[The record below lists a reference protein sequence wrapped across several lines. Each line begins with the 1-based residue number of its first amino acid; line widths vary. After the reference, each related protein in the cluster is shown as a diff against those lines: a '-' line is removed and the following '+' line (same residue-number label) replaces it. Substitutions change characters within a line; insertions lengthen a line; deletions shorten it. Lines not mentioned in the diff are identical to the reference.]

1 MSRLFLPATAFLAIV
16 AGLFVFGIASPQ
28 TVHGDVG
35 GVYSDVPVFTP
46 GQVVTITVTAE
57 DDDGTLIID
66 SSLSGSHL
74 TVTNC
79 TGIGSNQRAGQCD
92 GSGMNSV
99 FDQGSQSIRI
109 DTNTLDNDSDSELL
123 TVSLTLLASCTE
135 PTHVT
140 VSGDQ
145 PGNFGPDDVTINCQ
159 PATPTA
165 TPSPTPSPTASP
177 TNTPT
182 PTPSATPSVTPSPT
196 PTFTPQPPAAPTSTP
211 FSEIETLIKPPNTG
225 DAGLR

>member
-1 MSRLFLPATAFLAIV
+1 MSRLFLPASALLAIV
-16 AGLFVFGIASPQ
+16 AGLFVFGLSGPS

-57 DDDGTLIID
+57 DDDGMLTIESNLD
-66 SSLSGSHL
+66 GSHL

-79 TGIGSNQRAGQCD
+79 TGIGSDQRAGECD
-92 GSGMNSV
+92 GSGTDSV
-99 FDQGSQSIRI
+99 FNQGSQTINI
-109 DTNTLDNDSDSELL
+109 DTVTLDNDRNSELL
-123 TVSLTLLASCTE
+123 TLTLTLLANCHE

-140 VSGDQ
+140 ISGDQ

-159 PATPTA
+159 PATPTP
-165 TPSPTPSPTASP
+165 TSSPS
-177 TNTPT
+177 
-182 PTPSATPSVTPSPT
+182 PSPT
-196 PTFTPQPPAAPTSTP
+196 PTKTATPTPTSTASPHPSATPTYTPQPPAAPTQTP
-211 FSEIETLIKPPNTG
+211 FSQIETLIKPPNTG